1 VFSFGQNLIS
11 SHEEVCNYLK
21 KLKNKLQV
29 LKMADNPYS
38 YQGQNDADY
47 KLYTVQVLKNLKY
60 LDYELI
66 DENMRK
72 KAFDKYNDTLNESQ
86 SNADKAM
93 EGEKETDN
101 ELKDA
106 NIDCTDRIF
115 NKIIDVDENTRE
127 LKLVQKFNDFWHNT
141 EE

>member
-1 VFSFGQNLIS
+1 
-11 SHEEVCNYLK
+11 
-21 KLKNKLQV
+21 
-29 LKMADNPYS
+29 
-38 YQGQNDADY
+38 
-47 KLYTVQVLKNLKY
+47 LKY